1 MKSFFY
7 SFFTALFLLL
17 NPFFHTTSF
26 ALSTESTMEAQ
37 PKKGIHNGRML
48 EQGDF
53 AIELAIFETGVPP
66 EFRIWVT
73 KNNQAIAPNKV
84 DITVTLTRLGNVVDN
99 IQFYAEGDYLRG
111 NMEIYEP
118 HSFIVTLE
126 AVYQNQHYR
135 WQYDN
140 FEGRT
145 KIETAIANA
154 MEIKTAFVE
163 PQTLNQTLTVF
174 GKLVL
179 PANAKKRISAR
190 FAGQI
195 KKVKVNLGQYVK
207 KKQLLFVIESNESL
221 QPYHIYAPTEGIITN
236 LNATVGEQARDQ
248 TLLTITNTQKLVAEL
263 AVFPQDERKKIK
275 VGAVVTIQGVTEDTV
290 YTGMIADSLIE
301 LNQEQAKT
309 YRVFVDNSKQLFT
322 VGQFIQADIM
332 IDSFLAQR
340 VVKRS
345 GLQPF
350 RDFTVVYI
358 KIQDEYEV
366 RMLELGRQAGEW
378 VEVLGGIPAGAEYVT
393 ENSYIIKAD
402 IDKSGASH
410 DH

>member
-1 MKSFFY
+1 MKSLFY
-7 SFFTALFLLL
+7 YFFTLIFLLGNL
-17 NPFFHTTSF
+17 LFGSVSF
-26 ALSTESTMEAQ
+26 AISTESATETQ
-37 PKKGIHNGRML
+37 PKKGVHNGRML

-53 AIELAIFETGVPP
+53 AVELAIFETGVPP

-73 KNNQAIAPNKV
+73 KNNQAIAPNEV
-84 DITVTLTRLGNVVDN
+84 NITVTLTRLGNVIDN

-126 AVYQNQHYR
+126 AVYQNQRYR

-145 KIETAIANA
+145 KIEAAIAQA
-154 MEIKTAFVE
+154 MEIKTDFVGS
-163 PQTLNQTLTVF
+163 QTLYQTLTVF

-179 PANAKKRISAR
+179 PADAKKHISAR

-195 KKVKVNLGQYVK
+195 KKVKVALGQRVK

-221 QPYHIYAPTEGIITN
+221 QPYNIYAPTEGIVTY
-236 LNATVGEQARDQ
+236 LNANVGEQAREQ
-248 TLLTITNTQKLVAEL
+248 TLLVITNTKKLMAEL
-263 AVFPQDERKKIK
+263 AVFPQDERKKITI
-275 VGAVVTIQGVTEDTV
+275 GSAVKIKGVTEDSV
-290 YTGMIADSLIE
+290 YTGTITDSLIT
-301 LNQEQAKT
+301 LNQEQAKI
-309 YRVFVDNSKQLFT
+309 YRVLIDNSQQLFT
-322 VGQFIQADIM
+322 IGQFVEADIT
-332 IDSFLAQR
+332 IGHFSVPRA
-340 VVKRS
+340 VKRS

-350 RDFTVVYI
+350 RDFTVVYT

-378 VEVLGGIPAGAEYVT
+378 VEVLGGIPVGAEYVT